1 MWVAGFGNAIRG
13 NLSLIMTN
21 RRDRDRNAGMAVL
34 AVLAAA
40 AREAEELL
48 NDEPELTP
56 EAVDEAN
63 RRLKLFM
70 RTARQL
76 AR

>member
-1 MWVAGFGNAIRG
+1 MRN
-13 NLSLIMTN
+13 NKK
-21 RRDRDRNAGMAVL
+21 DREGGMATL

-48 NDEPELTP
+48 SAEPDLEPE
-56 EAVDEAN
+56 AADEAN
-63 RRLKLFM
+63 RRLQLFM
-70 RTARQL
+70 RAARQL

>member
-1 MWVAGFGNAIRG
+1 
-13 NLSLIMTN
+13 
-21 RRDRDRNAGMAVL
+21 MAVL

-48 NDEPELTP
+48 NMEPDLEPETIA
-56 EAVDEAN
+56 EAD
-63 RRLKLFM
+63 RRLQLFM

>member
-1 MWVAGFGNAIRG
+1 MRNHKG
-13 NLSLIMTN
+13 
-21 RRDRDRNAGMAVL
+21 RDDNMATL

-48 NDEPELTP
+48 AEVPDIEPEAAA
-56 EAVDEAN
+56 EAD

>member
-1 MWVAGFGNAIRG
+1 M
-13 NLSLIMTN
+13 
-21 RRDRDRNAGMAVL
+21 RNDKTPNGGMATL

-48 NDEPELTP
+48 SVELDLEPTVV
-56 EAVDEAN
+56 AEAN
-63 RRLKLFM
+63 RRLQLFM
-70 RTARQL
+70 KTARQL

>member
-1 MWVAGFGNAIRG
+1 M
-13 NLSLIMTN
+13 
-21 RRDRDRNAGMAVL
+21 

-48 NDEPELTP
+48 SVELDLEPEV
-56 EAVDEAN
+56 AAEAN
-63 RRLKLFM
+63 RRLQRFM
-70 RTARQL
+70 RAARQM

>member
-1 MWVAGFGNAIRG
+1 
-13 NLSLIMTN
+13 
-21 RRDRDRNAGMAVL
+21 MAML

-48 NDEPELTP
+48 NEETELTD
-56 EAVDEAN
+56 EAIAEAN
-63 RRLKLFM
+63 RRLQLFM

>member
-1 MWVAGFGNAIRG
+1 MRNQ
-13 NLSLIMTN
+13 
-21 RRDRDRNAGMAVL
+21 RDRDKEQMAVL

-48 NDEPELTP
+48 NTEPDL
-56 EAVDEAN
+56 EAPVIAEAD
-63 RRLKLFM
+63 RRLQLFM

>member
-1 MWVAGFGNAIRG
+1 MRNSKRG
-13 NLSLIMTN
+13 
-21 RRDRDRNAGMAVL
+21 DGDMAQL

-48 NDEPELTP
+48 KHESDLEPD
-56 EAVDEAN
+56 AIAEAN
-63 RRLKLFM
+63 RRLQLFM

>member
-1 MWVAGFGNAIRG
+1 MFNH
-13 NLSLIMTN
+13 
-21 RRDRDRNAGMAVL
+21 RDRDRASGMATL

-48 NDEPELTP
+48 ADRSEEIDA
-56 EAVDEAN
+56 EAAAEAD

-76 AR
+76 SR

>member
-1 MWVAGFGNAIRG
+1 
-13 NLSLIMTN
+13 
-21 RRDRDRNAGMAVL
+21 MAVL

-48 NDEPELTP
+48 NEEPELEP
-56 EAVDEAN
+56 EAEAEAN
-63 RRLKLFM
+63 RRLQLFM
-70 RTARQL
+70 RMARQL

>member
-1 MWVAGFGNAIRG
+1 MRKDKASGG
-13 NLSLIMTN
+13 
-21 RRDRDRNAGMAVL
+21 GMATL

-48 NDEPELTP
+48 SSELELEP
-56 EAVDEAN
+56 AAIDEAN

-70 RTARQL
+70 QAARQM

>member
-1 MWVAGFGNAIRG
+1 MRKNNDR
-13 NLSLIMTN
+13 SDD
-21 RRDRDRNAGMAVL
+21 RRDNMATL

-48 NDEPELTP
+48 ADEQDVDPEVAA
-56 EAVDEAN
+56 EAD
-63 RRLKLFM
+63 RRLKVFM
-70 RTARQL
+70 RAARQL

>member
-1 MWVAGFGNAIRG
+1 MFNNRDKDRAG
-13 NLSLIMTN
+13 S
-21 RRDRDRNAGMAVL
+21 MATL

-48 NDEPELTP
+48 ADASDEIDVDAAA
-56 EAVDEAN
+56 EAD

-76 AR
+76 SR

>member
-1 MWVAGFGNAIRG
+1 M
-13 NLSLIMTN
+13 ST
-21 RRDRDRNAGMAVL
+21 L

-48 NDEPELTP
+48 SVELDLEPA
-56 EAVDEAN
+56 AVGEAN
-63 RRLKLFM
+63 RRLKRFM
-70 RTARQL
+70 QAARQI

>member
-1 MWVAGFGNAIRG
+1 MRKNKDQDG
-13 NLSLIMTN
+13 
-21 RRDRDRNAGMAVL
+21 GMATL

-48 NDEPELTP
+48 NGVEELEP
-56 EAVDEAN
+56 EAVEEAN
-63 RRLKLFM
+63 RRMKLFM
-70 RTARQL
+70 QTARQL

>member
-1 MWVAGFGNAIRG
+1 M
-13 NLSLIMTN
+13 ST
-21 RRDRDRNAGMAVL
+21 L

-48 NDEPELTP
+48 ADAEDAGDE
-56 EAVDEAN
+56 AKAEAN

-70 RTARQL
+70 RVARQL
-76 AR
+76 AQ

>member
-1 MWVAGFGNAIRG
+1 MKNHYKRG
-13 NLSLIMTN
+13 
-21 RRDRDRNAGMAVL
+21 DGDMAVL

-48 NDEPELTP
+48 KMEPDLDP
-56 EAVDEAN
+56 ETEAEAN
-63 RRLKLFM
+63 RRLQLFM

>member
-1 MWVAGFGNAIRG
+1 
-13 NLSLIMTN
+13 
-21 RRDRDRNAGMAVL
+21 MATL

-48 NDEPELTP
+48 SVEPELEP
-56 EAVDEAN
+56 ETVAEAN
-63 RRLKLFM
+63 RRLQLFM
-70 RTARQL
+70 RAARQI

>member
-1 MWVAGFGNAIRG
+1 MRKDKKPGG
-13 NLSLIMTN
+13 
-21 RRDRDRNAGMAVL
+21 GMAEL

-48 NDEPELTP
+48 SVEPDLEEP
-56 EAVDEAN
+56 VISEAN
-63 RRLKLFM
+63 RRLQLFM
-70 RTARQL
+70 RAARQM